1 MNKALHV
8 LVYLFLILSAAALWF
23 EIELNKK
30 RTLLT
35 DRNEMQE
42 DYIVKIASTVE
53 KVEPNKDA
61 TAEVK
66 KDISPIE
73 AKIVDIPETENV
85 LEDYNAYLEQ
95 ANLETFSW
103 DNQPTRSQLRNV
115 YVLDHEGNV
124 VMDGVK
130 PLKKGPGTE
139 QELLEQLLD
148 GASKMQSKLNTTR
161 AEREA
166 LRSER
171 EKTTVVLPQR
181 TEPEDPYYED
191 VPEDAYGEAE
201 RYEDDQVEELNKIK
215 PLARQDKVTIVEK
228 NEKIAKLEEIKADLE
243 NQIVKIKAQIDEL
256 NAEITSLKDEVVTAQ
271 DETAAAKE
279 ELDKSQKLVEQLKK
293 LIQEMI
299 QERQRTNGDPN
310 NINSIPTGDKGTIV
324 EADNENMFVIVEF
337 DAKTM
342 KELKGD
348 NLDHP
353 IPNLELG
360 VKRPGFHGEAGEFIG
375 RIRLRQEVREKNY
388 VICDILGAWK
398 QGDIQPGDIIFAD

>member
-35 DRNEMQE
+35 DRNRLQE
-42 DYIVKIASTVE
+42 EYVIKIASTVE

-61 TAEVK
+61 TAETK

-85 LEDYNAYLEQ
+85 LEDYNVYLEQ
-95 ANLETFSW
+95 SNLETFSW
-103 DNQPTRSQLRNV
+103 DNPETKKQLRNV
-115 YVLDHEGNV
+115 YVLDFKGNI
-124 VMDGVK
+124 VMDGNI
-130 PLKKGPGTE
+130 PETKGPGTE
-139 QELLEQLLD
+139 RELLDLLLD

-161 AEREA
+161 AELMKLHKIIDE
-166 LRSER
+166 
-171 EKTTVVLPQR
+171 
-181 TEPEDPYYED
+181 
-191 VPEDAYGEAE
+191 
-201 RYEDDQVEELNKIK
+201 QVAELNKIK

-279 ELDKSQKLVEQLKK
+279 ELQKSQKLVEQLKK
-293 LIQEMI
+293 LIQQMI
-299 QERQRTNGDPN
+299 EERNRNNGDPN
-310 NINSIPTGDKGTIV
+310 NITSLPAGEKGKVI
-324 EADNENMFVIVEF
+324 EADNENMFAVVEF

-353 IPNLELG
+353 IPNIELG

-388 VICDILGAWK
+388 IICDILGPWK
-398 QGDIQPGDIIFAD
+398 QDDIKPDDVIFAD

>member
-35 DRNEMQE
+35 DRNRLQE
-42 DYIVKIASTVE
+42 EYVIKIASTVE

-61 TAEVK
+61 TTETK
-66 KDISPIE
+66 KDVSPIE

-85 LEDYNAYLEQ
+85 LEDYNFYLEQ
-95 ANLETFSW
+95 SNLETFSW
-103 DNQPTRSQLRNV
+103 DNQETKKQLRNV
-115 YVLDHEGNV
+115 YVLDFEGNI
-124 VMDGVK
+124 VMDGNV
-130 PLKKGPGTE
+130 PETKGPGTE
-139 QELLEQLLD
+139 RELLELLLD

-161 AEREA
+161 AELVKLHKIIDE
-166 LRSER
+166 
-171 EKTTVVLPQR
+171 
-181 TEPEDPYYED
+181 
-191 VPEDAYGEAE
+191 
-201 RYEDDQVEELNKIK
+201 QVEELNKIK
-215 PLARQDKVTIVEK
+215 PLARADKVTIVEK

-279 ELDKSQKLVEQLKK
+279 ELQKSQKLVEQLKK

-299 QERQRTNGDPN
+299 QERNRQTGGAD
-310 NINSIPTGDKGTIV
+310 NITSIPTGEKGTIV
-324 EADNENMFVIVEF
+324 EADNTNMFAIVEF

-388 VICDILGAWK
+388 IICDILGAWK
-398 QGDIQPGDIIFAD
+398 QDDIKPGDIIFAD

>member
-42 DYIVKIASTVE
+42 DYVVKIASTIE

-61 TAEVK
+61 TTETK
-66 KDISPIE
+66 KDVSPIE

-85 LEDYNAYLEQ
+85 LEDYNFYLEQ
-95 ANLETFSW
+95 GNLETFSW
-103 DNQPTRSQLRNV
+103 DNQTTRSQLRNV

-161 AEREA
+161 AELVKLHKILDE
-166 LRSER
+166 
-171 EKTTVVLPQR
+171 
-181 TEPEDPYYED
+181 
-191 VPEDAYGEAE
+191 
-201 RYEDDQVEELNKIK
+201 QVEELNKIK

-279 ELDKSQKLVEQLKK
+279 ELQKSQKLVEQLKK

-299 QERQRTNGDPN
+299 AERNRNTGGADKL
-310 NINSIPTGDKGTIV
+310 NSIPTGDKGTII
-324 EADNENMFVIVEF
+324 EADNANMFVIVEF

-360 VKRPGFHGEAGEFIG
+360 VKRPGYHGEAGEFIG

-398 QGDIQPGDIIFAD
+398 QGDIQTGDIIFAD

>member
-35 DRNEMQE
+35 DRNRLQE
-42 DYIVKIASTVE
+42 EYVIKIASTVE
-53 KVEPNKDA
+53 KVEPNKDV
-61 TAEVK
+61 TAETK

-103 DNQPTRSQLRNV
+103 DNQETKKQLRNV
-115 YVLDHEGNV
+115 YVLDFEGNI
-124 VMDGVK
+124 VMDGNV
-130 PLKKGPGTE
+130 PETKGPGTE
-139 QELLEQLLD
+139 RELLEQLLD

-161 AEREA
+161 AELVKLHKIIDE
-166 LRSER
+166 
-171 EKTTVVLPQR
+171 
-181 TEPEDPYYED
+181 
-191 VPEDAYGEAE
+191 
-201 RYEDDQVEELNKIK
+201 QVEELNKIK
-215 PLARQDKVTIVEK
+215 PLARQDKLTIVEK
-228 NEKIAKLEEIKADLE
+228 NEKITKLEEVKADLE

-279 ELDKSQKLVEQLKK
+279 ELQKSQKLVEQLKK

-299 QERQRTNGDPN
+299 AERNRQTGGGD
-310 NINSIPTGDKGTIV
+310 NITSIPTGDKGTII
-324 EADNENMFVIVEF
+324 EADNTNMFAIVEF

-388 VICDILGAWK
+388 IICDILGAWK